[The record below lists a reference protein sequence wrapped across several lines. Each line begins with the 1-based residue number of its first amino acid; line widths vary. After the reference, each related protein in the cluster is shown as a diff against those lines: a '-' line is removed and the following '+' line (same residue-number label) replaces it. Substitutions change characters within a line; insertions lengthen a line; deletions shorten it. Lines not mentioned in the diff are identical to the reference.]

1 MEEQLYSPIKEGKPK
16 SKLWIWFVLIIG
28 VILVTITIF
37 LILPIGKNSGNYAE
51 RAFEQHNASICL
63 EMNPDKGEYYPTCFS
78 DIAYRTSD
86 ISFCTELE
94 EGWDYQCASAF
105 LTIRWCKYGELLCNN
120 FKNQKGRNDCYRIT
134 AIAKN
139 EESLCGQM
147 ILNKNE
153 DTSGSATYDNGI
165 TISWKDAIEECK
177 YAVKEQ
183 NSKQSVCT
191 SV

>member
-1 MEEQLYSPIKEGKPK
+1 MEEQNNISINQPK
-16 SKLWIWFVLIIG
+16 KSRLWIWISLIVAI
-28 VILVTITIF
+28 VIIVTFILLVFPLGETN
-37 LILPIGKNSGNYAE
+37 KNYSQ

-86 ISFCTELE
+86 ISFCTELK
-94 EGWDYQCASAF
+94 EGWDYQCASTF
-105 LTIRWCKYGELLCNN
+105 LTIRYCKFGEILCND
-120 FKNQKGRNDCYRIT
+120 FKNQKDRNNCYRIT

-139 EESLCGQM
+139 DVSLCDQM
-147 ILNKNE
+147 ILDKNE

-165 TISWKDAIEECK
+165 TISWKDSIEECE

-183 NSKQSVCT
+183 NSKQTICASV
-191 SV
+191 